1 MYLNKAAIRDLAR
14 LTTPRVDA
22 VQFHLD
28 SLTLHFR
35 PFNTEVDIRKG
46 DIDELVCDF
55 TDGFITTGFEHLEA
69 LHYEDTF
76 GGEYEPSMELSE
88 LLTFITSTAITQA
101 KYAEAEQ
108 RAIKI
113 QHRRAA

>member
-1 MYLNKAAIRDLAR
+1 MYLSKAAIRDLAR

-35 PFNTEVDIRKG
+35 PFNTEVSIQKEDVNCLIH
-46 DIDELVCDF
+46 DY
-55 TDGFITTGFEHLEA
+55 TDGGITTGFDHLEA
-69 LHYEDTF
+69 ENYDASF
-76 GGEYEPSMELSE
+76 GGELEPSQELSDM
-88 LLTFITSTAITQA
+88 LTFIASCAIIQA
-101 KYAEAEQ
+101 KYAEAQE